1 MQGHLDLGA
10 LVLGYNHTLLQVQPV
25 VGADCD
31 TQEAQATDSKDAAQQ
46 GQGLPPAGT
55 HLPELLLGGQLSH
68 SHQHGLCSG
77 ARESG

>member
-31 TQEAQATDSKDAAQQ
+31 TQEAQATDSKDAAQ
-46 GQGLPPAGT
+46 
-55 HLPELLLGGQLSH
+55 
-68 SHQHGLCSG
+68 
-77 ARESG
+77 